1 MSKNKNTAIFVVLP
15 GVLPYSPLLAY
26 MYEYEPGNFGLRITE
41 NYGFSYMHPLKF
53 IEKSDGLICAEI
65 DYESLFIGYHT
76 MIKETIDNAIGF
88 FDVIYVDYD
97 AGVVKLLNIAGI
109 KYVTLVPDMMDVN
122 DWNKRMRLNDYSEA
136 YTQSYNNRWFEEFK
150 KMKELINRE
159 RCIVVD
165 PDIII
170 NTELYVK
177 RYHEIIE
184 NTSDKNHTIV
194 LSVFPGCGP
203 AGHWYEYAD
212 KYNIEVVRISD
223 FMYHTSIVDKEEPL
237 FLSSCC
243 ALEAR
248 GEHVDDLSFHV
259 SVKPNQNYPNN
270 FIKHIKSLMGKMDFI
285 VIHDSLKTRKV
296 LTDNG
301 IPFIT
306 IIPNPRLKTEWMS
319 RVLSSGYTH
328 EYAHYIS
335 LSWTALV
342 GNIEHEPHGLE
353 IVQLQSCENLV
364 LSQIKEKYES
374 LFK

>member
-15 GVLPYSPLLAY
+15 GVLPYSPLPAY

-122 DWNKRMRLNDYSEA
+122 DWNKRMRLNYYSEA
-136 YTQSYNNRWFEEFK
+136 YIQSYNDRWFEEFK

-159 RCIVVD
+159 RYIVID

-177 RYHEIIE
+177 RYHEIIN
-184 NTSDKNHTIV
+184 NTSNMNHTIV
-194 LSVFPGCGP
+194 LSVFPGCEP
-203 AGHWYEYAD
+203 ADHWYEYAD

-237 FLSSCC
+237 FLSSCK
-243 ALEAR
+243 ALETR
-248 GEHVDDLSFHV
+248 G
-259 SVKPNQNYPNN
+259 
-270 FIKHIKSLMGKMDFI
+270 
-285 VIHDSLKTRKV
+285 
-296 LTDNG
+296 
-301 IPFIT
+301 
-306 IIPNPRLKTEWMS
+306 
-319 RVLSSGYTH
+319 
-328 EYAHYIS
+328 
-335 LSWTALV
+335 
-342 GNIEHEPHGLE
+342 
-353 IVQLQSCENLV
+353 
-364 LSQIKEKYES
+364 
-374 LFK
+374 